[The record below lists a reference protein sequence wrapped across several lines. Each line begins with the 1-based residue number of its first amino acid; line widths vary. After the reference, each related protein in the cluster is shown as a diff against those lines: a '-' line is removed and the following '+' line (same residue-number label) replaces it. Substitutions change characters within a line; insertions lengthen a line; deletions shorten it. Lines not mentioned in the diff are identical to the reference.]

1 MYEECKKCKHLTIE
15 KKSINSELQEYSFTK
30 FLEQYFYN
38 PEIVVQH
45 TDEFVQEE
53 VKLDESSSSDMSGHS
68 ESNCEHKIH
77 RDLIRTF
84 VIGGYKIKMK
94 YRKIDNYSID
104 IVKFRDIDNTEY
116 QKKLSM
122 EELEIIRENF
132 PVCIKELR
140 NEINKVKSILERILQ
155 IMDPDILFNEFYSE
169 TNLLISK
176 TETELDVFEKDA
188 YDEIAKYLDEES
200 SNVFE
205 LTMLR
210 KKLFIQL
217 FNFICILFK
226 AKRLIKR
233 INEAEI
239 KFIDP
244 VQRRSSNHIN
254 RGHRKNE
261 YSSSI
266 SKNMD
271 NNDPV
276 IKFSESVEPR
286 ALSAAEEQNAKEVNP
301 LIKKTSYETKDLCH
315 SEPEHLSG
323 NLSLLILY
331 RIR

>member
-15 KKSINSELQEYSFTK
+15 KKTINSELQEYSFTK

-116 QKKLSM
+116 QKKLSL
-122 EELEIIRENF
+122 EEYDIIKEHF
-132 PVCIKELR
+132 PVCIKDLH
-140 NEINKVKSILERILQ
+140 NEINKVKSILEKILQ
-155 IMDPDILFNEFYSE
+155 IMDPDILFHEFYSE
-169 TNLLISK
+169 TNQLISK
-176 TETELDVFEKDA
+176 TESELEVFEKDA
-188 YDEIAKYLDEES
+188 FDEISRYADMQN

-217 FNFICILFK
+217 FNFIWILFK

-239 KFIDP
+239 KFIEP
-244 VQRRSSNHIN
+244 GQRRSSKHKSK
-254 RGHRKNE
+254 GHRKNE
-261 YSSSI
+261 YSNSI
-266 SKNMD
+266 LRNKD
-271 NNDPV
+271 NNEAV
-276 IKFSESVEPR
+276 IKFSENMEWK
-286 ALSAAEEQNAKEVNP
+286 ALSAGDENNIKEIKP
-301 LIKKTSYETKDLCH
+301 LIKKTSYDVQQVCH
-315 SEPEHLSG
+315 SEPEHLAG
-323 NLSLLILY
+323 NSIFFNFT
-331 RIR
+331 